1 MMRISYKLTRRTT
14 KTEKFEKSLIIYN
27 LIIFKTIG
35 YKLKV
40 SGNHINVTVNYNF
53 MRPVRILRLLKNIK
67 NAKTANSK
75 KLSEKSVN
83 AIRE

>member
-1 MMRISYKLTRRTT
+1 MTRKSYKLTKITT

-35 YKLKV
+35 YKLTV
-40 SGNHINVTVNYNF
+40 SGNHIKLIVNYNF
-53 MRPVRILRLLKNIK
+53 MRPVRILRLLKNKK
-67 NAKTANSK
+67 NAKTANSR
-75 KLSEKSVN
+75 KLSQKSVN